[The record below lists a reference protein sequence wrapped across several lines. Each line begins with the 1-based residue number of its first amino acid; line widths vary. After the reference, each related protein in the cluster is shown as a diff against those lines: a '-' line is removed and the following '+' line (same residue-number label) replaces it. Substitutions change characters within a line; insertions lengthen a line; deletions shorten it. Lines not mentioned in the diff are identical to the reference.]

1 MACSQ
6 RGYVFTW
13 FFAFIMLR
21 DFLYLFKLQLFLS
34 VKPFQQF
41 IRTIIKHKYHL
52 NGDCTRINHS
62 NQGRRGYMPAKWTAD
77 LLGEMHLAGVT
88 AKQLAAEV
96 GWNPKYLSV
105 VLNGHKEPKGAEQKL
120 NEALERLKSK

>member
-1 MACSQ
+1 MIF
-6 RGYVFTW
+6 V
-13 FFAFIMLR
+13 FFAERRCLELVGM
-21 DFLYLFKLQLFLS
+21 KE
-34 VKPFQQF
+34 
-41 IRTIIKHKYHL
+41 
-52 NGDCTRINHS
+52 
-62 NQGRRGYMPAKWTAD
+62 GRNSMPAKWTAD

-120 NEALERLKSK
+120 NEALKRLKSK

>member
-1 MACSQ
+1 MRTVQIIDISRLTLFSNLTASIKS
-6 RGYVFTW
+6 FKSDSS
-13 FFAFIMLR
+13 FFLVLIHAFKPRNI
-21 DFLYLFKLQLFLS
+21 KPPPNEAILS
-34 VKPFQQF
+34 NMKEGD
-41 IRTIIKHKYHL
+41 
-52 NGDCTRINHS
+52 NG
-62 NQGRRGYMPAKWTAD
+62 MPAKWTAD

-120 NEALERLKSK
+120 NEALERLKSKF